1 VRGSAAGLY
10 TRVVDAPTNEEHNAA
25 APVLARRRGER
36 FTAGGAPRASA
47 IPVSAIRQQ
56 PQLQTQ
62 VEPSGVEPHG
72 TVMAGLM
79 GGRVN
84 FAMMSEMYAKR
95 LRAAGHTTPV
105 PIAWMHGWKENDRIG
120 HLLTESG
127 LFRIHDLQAVG
138 TGFASFYQNRLA
150 VGVVALGL
158 LYVYL
163 FFYYSYWLLLAAP
176 LVFEGFKR
184 MEAKCVFDVVDQDID
199 KAHQLIRD
207 ETPSLVLGNQYGG
220 AIATFLLQHRCERA
234 RRANFIR
241 PVST

>member
-1 VRGSAAGLY
+1 
-10 TRVVDAPTNEEHNAA
+10 
-25 APVLARRRGER
+25 VLARRRGER
-36 FTAGGAPRASA
+36 FTAGGARAQGQSQP
-47 IPVSAIRQQ
+47 PVSAVRQAQ

-138 TGFASFYQNRLA
+138 IGFASFYQNRLA